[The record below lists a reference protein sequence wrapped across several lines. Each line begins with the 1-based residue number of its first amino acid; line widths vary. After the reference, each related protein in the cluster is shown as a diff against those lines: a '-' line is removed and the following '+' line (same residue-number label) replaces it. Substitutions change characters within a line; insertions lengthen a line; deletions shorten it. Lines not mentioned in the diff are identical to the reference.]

1 MLVFWNVVA
10 PDGPKSE
17 NLPSC
22 VEELTNFP
30 LSKNFETFFLKLEV
44 PKHSKTRFNNVSGN
58 ISLPVA
64 LFTQNGSYNVGIKG
78 ILIHI

>member
-1 MLVFWNVVA
+1 MKPCAEVANVWQALATSDPSMLVFWNVVA

-30 LSKNFETFFLKLEV
+30 LSKNFETFF
-44 PKHSKTRFNNVSGN
+44 F
-58 ISLPVA
+58 
-64 LFTQNGSYNVGIKG
+64 
-78 ILIHI
+78 

>member
-1 MLVFWNVVA
+1 MELVLSVPGTNWQSRDSSMLVFWNVVG

-30 LSKNFETFFLKLEV
+30 LSKNVETFF
-44 PKHSKTRFNNVSGN
+44 F
-58 ISLPVA
+58 
-64 LFTQNGSYNVGIKG
+64 
-78 ILIHI
+78 